1 MSIATAIVAL
11 ETQRD
16 NLAANLV
23 LKGVNAAK
31 TETLSSLVPKVL
43 GIKTGGSSGI
53 MSCLIN
59 ARATGTASPFAYLQS
74 NISTSQI

>member
-23 LKGVNAAK
+23 LKGVSATE

-43 GIKTGGSSGI
+43 SIKTGGSSGI

-59 ARATGTASPFAYLQS
+59 VRATGTVSPFGYLQS

>member
-16 NLAANLV
+16 NLAANLIS
-23 LKGVNAAK
+23 KGVNAAK

-43 GIKTGGSSGI
+43 SIKTGGSSGI

-59 ARATGTASPFAYLQS
+59 VRATGTASPFAYLQS

>member
-23 LKGVNAAK
+23 LKGVSATE

-43 GIKTGGSSGI
+43 SIKTGGSSGI